1 MRESKLGL
9 NRKTFAEEPSAD
21 QAGRSNAEVRNG
33 FWGRALR
40 FLRFAGR
47 QVLHKALLLYYAAQ
61 NPRTPKWAKTAI
73 YGALLY
79 FVSPLDVLPDL
90 LPGVGYTDD
99 LWALAAALATVSF
112 YVDETVRSQAA
123 QRLQAW
129 LGAQSD
135 QT

>member
-1 MRESKLGL
+1 M
-9 NRKTFAEEPSAD
+9 
-21 QAGRSNAEVRNG
+21 
-33 FWGRALR
+33 
-40 FLRFAGR
+40 
-47 QVLHKALLLYYAAQ
+47 LHKALLLYYAAQ

-79 FVSPLDVLPDL
+79 FVSPLDVLPDV

-99 LWALAAALATVSF
+99 LWVLAAALATVSF

-129 LGAQSD
+129 LGARGD
-135 QT
+135 QG